1 MDLEKIIHA
10 WIEGSERDW
19 LACQHL
25 YDSKDYPQCLFW
37 GHLVLEKILKAI
49 VVKVT
54 ENQSPFSHDPVFP
67 ASKGHVYMDEEKRNL
82 LNEVNTFNQFGRY
95 DSEIV
100 DFMKKCDPEYAEK
113 YFNVIKNLYKWLIE
127 CYQKKK

>member
-1 MDLEKIIHA
+1 MNLKKIIKS
-10 WIEGSERDW
+10 WINGAEKDW

-25 YDSKDYPQCLFW
+25 YEAKDYPQCLFW

-54 ENQSPFSHDPVFP
+54 KNQSPFSHDLVFL
-67 ASKGHVYMDEEKRNL
+67 ASKADIELDVEKRNL
-82 LNEVNTFNQFGRY
+82 LNEVNTFNQFCRY

-100 DFMKKCDPEYAEK
+100 DFMKKCNPEYAQK
-113 YFNVIKNLYKWLIE
+113 YFNIIKNLYKWLIE
-127 CYQKKK
+127 YSRKKK